1 MFSSPD
7 VMVLTSINSLNNAI
21 GLSSFKRL
29 GTSAMKFS
37 NPGHPFLTKWLYSI
51 PSKNTLILFKH
62 IHSCYTSYIPLTTG
76 EYNEDDSGSIGPN
89 LGTKLVVPFCQG
101 DVPKKILERQDLRQ
115 ISGKF
120 CDFDL
125 EILSPPQSFYP
136 IPREDWELVFQ
147 SKKGHHLLPNFNV
160 SYAVH
165 FWHQLNRNKYKAI
178 SDIPRD
184 ALYWDLAI
192 DNCPKTCKKFF

>member
-1 MFSSPD
+1 M
-7 VMVLTSINSLNNAI
+7 
-21 GLSSFKRL
+21 
-29 GTSAMKFS
+29 
-37 NPGHPFLTKWLYSI
+37 
-51 PSKNTLILFKH
+51 
-62 IHSCYTSYIPLTTG
+62 
-76 EYNEDDSGSIGPN
+76 
-89 LGTKLVVPFCQG
+89 VVPFCQG

-192 DNCPKTCKKFF
+192 DNCPKTCQNFIQYIDSYK